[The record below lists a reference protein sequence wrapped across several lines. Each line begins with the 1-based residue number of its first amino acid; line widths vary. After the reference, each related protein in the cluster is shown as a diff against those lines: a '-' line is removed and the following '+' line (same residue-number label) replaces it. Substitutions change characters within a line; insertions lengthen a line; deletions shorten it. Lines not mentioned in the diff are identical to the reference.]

1 MVDHLARQ
9 VHDDRGHGHRG
20 LCLCGFCH
28 GPRASAVPAR
38 RGALSPRHDQ
48 LLTGVCTGA
57 ELQGTHQVLGSA
69 IGVAT
74 IVQASVGSFIHSF
87 TPEERRHHALATT
100 YHKVRPFALSSGKSW
115 KRS

>member
-1 MVDHLARQ
+1 MTIGAMGTVGFVSVAFAMVHERQ
-9 VHDDRGHGHRG
+9 Q
-20 LCLCGFCH
+20 
-28 GPRASAVPAR
+28 PR
-38 RGALSPRHDQ
+38 LSPRHDQ

-100 YHKVRPFALSSGKSW
+100 YHKVRPYALSSGKSW
-115 KRS
+115 RS

>member
-1 MVDHLARQ
+1 MV
-9 VHDDRGHGHRG
+9 
-20 LCLCGFCH
+20 
-28 GPRASAVPAR
+28 
-38 RGALSPRHDQ
+38 
-48 LLTGVCTGA
+48 
-57 ELQGTHQVLGSA
+57 GSA

-100 YHKVRPFALSSGKSW
+100 YHKVRPSALSSGKSW